1 MAVLDKM
8 IKVFVSCRNKK
19 GIRRTAAS
27 DFWRED
33 FGLSRS
39 LVERVSWE
47 AVLRQSSLGTV
58 DIFQERNPKEMSS
71 RV

>member
-1 MAVLDKM
+1 MDKM
-8 IKVFVSCRNKK
+8 IKVFVSCRNKE

-47 AVLRQSSLGTV
+47 AVLRQSGYFS
-58 DIFQERNPKEMSS
+58 RKESK
-71 RV
+71 RDVLKGLKTT